1 MGVTIALLLTVI
13 GWSSSFIF
21 IRLGLESYSAEVI
34 TCGRYLIA
42 GLVSAVIYAYL
53 PHKITL
59 SVSTRVKAILCGA
72 LGMGI
77 YSYAVGKGE
86 VTVPASITGF
96 IVGLMPLC
104 ASILASFLY
113 KERLSRR
120 LLIGI
125 GISLIGLCII
135 AFSGHD
141 EISFGK
147 GLLWVFLST
156 ICATA
161 YTLLQKP
168 LILKMPAPV
177 FICHALWGGAI
188 TTFVIYLMSASSFS
202 AQFHSAKLSATFS
215 ILYQALVPSII
226 SFFGWSY
233 ALSKINI
240 AKASIALYT
249 MPLITAFL
257 AFLILQEKPTPFAL
271 AGMFLAFGGSLL
283 GSIKLPEKIKKSFK
297 VTTSQ

>member
-1 MGVTIALLLTVI
+1 MRVTIALLLTI
-13 GWSSSFIF
+13 FGWSSAFIF

-34 TCGRYLIA
+34 TCGRYLVA

-53 PHKITL
+53 PHKINL
-59 SVSTRVKAILCGA
+59 SISNRLKAMLCGA
-72 LGMGI
+72 LGMGL

-120 LLIGI
+120 LLM
-125 GISLIGLCII
+125 GISISLMGLFII

-141 EISFGK
+141 EVSFGR
-147 GLLWVFLST
+147 GLLWILLST
-156 ICATA
+156 VCATA
-161 YTLLQKP
+161 YTLIQKP
-168 LILKMPAPV
+168 LIIKMPASV

-188 TTFVIYLMSASSFS
+188 TSFVIYLMSSSCFS
-202 AQFHSAKLSATFS
+202 AQFHTAKLSATLS

-283 GSIKLPEKIKKSFK
+283 GSIKLPLKIKKSIK
-297 VTTSQ
+297 VTTLQ